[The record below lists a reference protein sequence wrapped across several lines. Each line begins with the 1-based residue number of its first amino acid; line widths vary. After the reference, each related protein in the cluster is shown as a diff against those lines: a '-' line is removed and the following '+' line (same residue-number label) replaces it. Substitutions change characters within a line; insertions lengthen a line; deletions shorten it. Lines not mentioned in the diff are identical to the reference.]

1 MSRVERNARREAE
14 KKRAARRVRVRDVV
28 VIFACLIMALAYVS
42 SLSKI
47 TPEPEYV
54 FAGGS
59 SKEVPVYLIGIPVDD
74 EEGSEE
80 TAEAGQNDSSAKAVK
95 VGKVSYKVRKK

>member
-1 MSRVERNARREAE
+1 MSRVERNAIKEAE
-14 KKRAARRVRVRDVV
+14 RKHRSRLRIIVDCVF
-28 VIFACLIMALAYVS
+28 IFACLILMFVYVS

-59 SKEVPVYLIGIPVDD
+59 SKDVPVYLIGLPLND
-74 EEGSEE
+74 EEKDEVIE
-80 TAEAGQNDSSAKAVK
+80 YIKTLPINCRECK
-95 VGKVSYKVRKK
+95 RKE